1 MEKSQLQ
8 GSTFGYSIDIRDC
21 VPTMKALHFHSLDA
35 LAEKQE
41 VGGQEDLV
49 KIPLDDAN
57 GFPNFEGILFDELR
71 PKPNLYKCSLCGK
84 DEQSI
89 DKEDSLS
96 TKSSKD
102 DYGNQQELKNNTFDH
117 VLTPKQRV
125 QDFTLKYKVE
135 EHKNEELEVKMYDL
149 SKKVTNL
156 EHKLNTQDLQLFDV
170 EEKQI
175 EEERVLL
182 GPMRNIYLHQFQD
195 QVLYLTLII

>member
-8 GSTFGYSIDIRDC
+8 GSTFGYPTDVQDC

-41 VGGQEDLV
+41 VGEQQDLV
-49 KIPLDDAN
+49 KTPVEDAN
-57 GFPNFEGILFDELR
+57 GFPNFEGVLFDELQ
-71 PKPNLYKCSLCGK
+71 PKPNLYKCLLCGK
-84 DEQSI
+84 DEQLI

-96 TKSSKD
+96 NKSSKD
-102 DYGNQQELKNNTFDH
+102 DYGNQRESKNNTFDH
-117 VLTPKQRV
+117 VLTPKERV
-125 QDFTLKYKVE
+125 QDFALKYKVE
-135 EHKNEELEVKMYDL
+135 EQRNEELEVKMYDL
-149 SKKVTNL
+149 SKIVTNL
-156 EHKLNTQDLQLFDV
+156 EHRLNTQDLQLVDV

-195 QVLYLTLII
+195 QVLYLT